1 MLWSIDSCQ
10 NRISADQIWS
20 LTWSLDRIAGSGVD
34 PIEVKYFYEVIRWQV
49 NSFQM
54 IEGSS
59 LLFQK
64 FHMKCVVFIAAQL
77 KFWFQ
82 SDLGREKSAS
92 YYRQL
97 VLTFLT
103 LVTRWSRSTSN
114 FYALIGQY
122 LTGEFIRKI
131 YAASLIL
138 FNLTAE
144 EERVLC
150 QLVFVFCFFNCL
162 FPRDIQNEIQ
172 LLSWVFCYSWLAC
185 LLSFWLRNTSLVH
198 VGNPISNGIIFVFHL
213 AWCMRGL
220 KSLKRYWPL
229 DSFQELHREW

>member
-1 MLWSIDSCQ
+1 MT
-10 NRISADQIWS
+10 NRTKSEFTS
-20 LTWSLDRIAGSGVD
+20 HCRIAAKMNLLMFFLAPFAHARYSSRMIDRFLNWGDHGKPKSGK
-34 PIEVKYFYEVIRWQV
+34 IK
-49 NSFQM
+49 
-54 IEGSS
+54 
-59 LLFQK
+59 
-64 FHMKCVVFIAAQL
+64 
-77 KFWFQ
+77 
-82 SDLGREKSAS
+82 GRC
-92 YYRQL
+92 QPPL
-97 VLTFLT
+97 
-103 LVTRWSRSTSN
+103 
-114 FYALIGQY
+114 
-122 LTGEFIRKI
+122 IRKI

-185 LLSFWLRNTSLVH
+185 LLSFWLRNTSLFH